1 MQLPRYLARNQA
13 FTRPSTGS
21 DGRGGL
27 GVVKRILG
35 VAILSVA
42 IASCASVGP
51 EPEPEPEPSSGFGS
65 EGMEPT
71 RPAARPAPAPAR
83 IDLETIYFEFDDS
96 SLRPDSKAA
105 LRASAG
111 TLKQNPNIRIEVQGN
126 CDERGSNEYNLA
138 LGNRRAESA
147 RRYLIDLGINSSRLS
162 TVSYGEER
170 PAVRGSNEVA
180 WARNRRD
187 EFVIR

>member
-1 MQLPRYLARNQA
+1 M
-13 FTRPSTGS
+13 
-21 DGRGGL
+21 
-27 GVVKRILG
+27 VKRILG

-42 IASCASVGP
+42 VASCATVGP
-51 EPEPEPEPSSGFGS
+51 EPEPEPEHSSGFGS

-71 RPAARPAPAPAR
+71 RPPARPAPAPAR

-105 LRASAG
+105 LRASADV
-111 TLKQNPNIRIEVQGN
+111 LKKNPNVRIEVQGN

-162 TVSYGEER
+162 TVSFGEER
-170 PAVRGSNEVA
+170 PAVRGSNEMV